1 MCLYVARSVRSVRI
15 DEFFQAS
22 LSHNLILSPVEK
34 LYSRSVNPFH
44 KPYVRSVKP
53 FSVRTV
59 RMIRRSFLQTVRP
72 VQIVIKYFAIFT
84 MTPLTGYCVFSE
96 SADYIHVHPQ
106 NNLYPSAFP

>member
-59 RMIRRSFLQTVRP
+59 RMIRRSFP
-72 VQIVIKYFAIFT
+72 YEKFT
-84 MTPLTGYCVFSE
+84 YDFTYETRISYMK
-96 SADYIHVHPQ
+96 
-106 NNLYPSAFP
+106 